1 MFFQQNNFNFTG
13 PLILLSVARIW
24 LYWQFIGTQV
34 VHWPK
39 VQGTKRSCWRSSGSS
54 TRSSTAPLPL
64 RSPAVQWTDVAT
76 HLTGQA
82 HIATVRADGSPHV
95 AKVWPALDG
104 QTIWIGTRA
113 TSGKARN
120 LRVNPEAALMFE
132 PAGEAYVS
140 GDVELISDLPTKRRI
155 WDSGIFPYPL
165 AGFFGAPTATTS
177 CCCASPRAGRS

>member
-1 MFFQQNNFNFTG
+1 
-13 PLILLSVARIW
+13 
-24 LYWQFIGTQV
+24 
-34 VHWPK
+34 
-39 VQGTKRSCWRSSGSS
+39 
-54 TRSSTAPLPL
+54 
-64 RSPAVQWTDVAT
+64 VQWTDVAT

-104 QTIWIGTRA
+104 ETIWIGTRA

-132 PAGEAYVS
+132 PQGEAYVS
-140 GDVELISDLPTKRRI
+140 GEVEVISDLPTKQRI

-165 AGFFGAPTATTS
+165 AGFFGSADRDDFVLLRFT
-177 CCCASPRAGRS
+177 PRRAIVFTQGESGLSRDVWQA

>member
-1 MFFQQNNFNFTG
+1 
-13 PLILLSVARIW
+13 
-24 LYWQFIGTQV
+24 
-34 VHWPK
+34 
-39 VQGTKRSCWRSSGSS
+39 
-54 TRSSTAPLPL
+54 
-64 RSPAVQWTDVAT
+64 VQWTDVAS

-132 PAGEAYVS
+132 PQGEAYVS
-140 GDVELISDLPTKRRI
+140 GDVEVVSDLPTTQRI
-155 WDSGIFPYPL
+155 WESGIFPYPL
-165 AGFFGAPTATTS
+165 AGFFGSADRDDFVLLRFT
-177 CCCASPRAGRS
+177 PRRAIVMTQGQSGLRRDTWQA